1 MIKVSKAWKKKETF
15 GVSMSEHEAFSYFL
29 DCQLA
34 TVEEMAMKKSTPK
47 SGFNRQIAIAQK
59 MYDFVDHKGI
69 EVSSGSRAIDV
80 SNGFRGS
87 VFHYAIAISN
97 GELKWDNGKS
107 RMVVVQR

>member
-1 MIKVSKAWKKKETF
+1 MIEISKAWKKKETY
-15 GVSMSEHEAFSYFL
+15 GVSMPEHEAFAYFL

-47 SGFNRQIAIAQK
+47 SGLNRQIAIAQK

-69 EVSSGSRAIDV
+69 GVSRGNRAIDV
-80 SNGFRGS
+80 SQVFRGS
-87 VFHYAIAISN
+87 VFQYAIAISN
-97 GELKWDNGKS
+97 GELKWDDGKS